1 MDKVLIFTNYNSWY
15 RGLKKIIKRVDWYDS
30 YPDLNNPLVKCV
42 VEQGAK
48 TTLQPVDNL
57 SEDGVYLVFDE
68 IIQDELYPLLDKCKQ
83 DKDRLFILFHSN
95 GNYKSTKYFEPW
107 EEISTFASGM
117 HQSGMNYEH
126 VFDILTD
133 NLDDKT
139 NRIINSV
146 FKARFNANVIMDFL
160 HECHTPQKRLEE
172 TRSYQV
178 LCHEGFGD
186 AMKTFKEKYDSCNSF
201 SEYEEEY
208 NKLNALL
215 MKGSKK

>member
-15 RGLKKIIKRVDWYDS
+15 RGLKKITKRVDWYDS

-83 DKDRLFILFHSN
+83 DKDRLFILLHSH
-95 GNYKSTKYFEPW
+95 GYYKSTKYFEPW
-107 EEISTFASGM
+107 EEISTFASGR
-117 HQSGMNYEH
+117 HQSDMNYEH
-126 VFDILTD
+126 IFDILTD
-133 NLDDKT
+133 NLGDKT
-139 NRIINSV
+139 NRIINSAFIFEV
-146 FKARFNANVIMDFL
+146 VIKFL
-160 HECHTPQKRLEE
+160 QDSHSPHKELEKIL
-172 TRSYQV
+172 SYQI
-178 LCHEGFGD
+178 LSEKGFGD

-201 SEYEEEY
+201 SEYEEDY

-215 MKGSKK
+215 MKRSKK